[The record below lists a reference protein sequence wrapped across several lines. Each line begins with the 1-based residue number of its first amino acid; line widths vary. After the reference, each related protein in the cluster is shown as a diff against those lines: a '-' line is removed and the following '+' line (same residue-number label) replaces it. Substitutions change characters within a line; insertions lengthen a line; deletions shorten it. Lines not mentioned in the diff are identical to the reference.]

1 MKKFLS
7 LAGALAAL
15 AISGN
20 AMALN
25 TNTVRAIQVDGLNA
39 SLGVVNFVALGAA
52 GGFCD
57 YLMDWGSP
65 FNPNDVSL
73 CVIHEARTAF
83 APSCIVNEN
92 VDIISTV
99 VDAGTCI
106 GFNLK
111 GEPAPARL
119 ILGESYAGLAGI
131 AVVGTGALPTAYP
144 VRML

>member
-1 MKKFLS
+1 MKKALS
-7 LAGALAAL
+7 LLGAVAAL

-25 TNTVRAIQVDGLNA
+25 ADVVRVIQVDGLNA
-39 SLGVVNFVALGAA
+39 SLGVANFVALGAF

-65 FNPNDVSL
+65 FNPNDVSV

-83 APSCIVNEN
+83 APSCIVNEHL
-92 VDIISTV
+92 DIISSV
-99 VDAGTCI
+99 IDAGACV

-111 GEPAPARL
+111 GEPLPAQL
-119 ILGESYAGLAGI
+119 VLGESYAGLAGL
-131 AVVGTGALPTAYP
+131 AVIGLSTYP
-144 VRML
+144 VRIC